1 MQSHKIDKENE
12 GLRLDVFVSK
22 LCPDITRSHIK
33 VMIENG
39 LVLVD
44 NKKVKA
50 GYSLK
55 TSNIVTIAEEEK
67 VPDKALP
74 QDIPLEIV
82 YEDNDFVIINKQKGM
97 VVHPAV
103 KNTSNT
109 LVNALL
115 YKVKDLSGI
124 NGVMRPGI
132 VHRLDKDTSGLM
144 VVAKNDFAHVEL
156 SRQIQEKTCKRY
168 YLALVEGNLKE
179 QKGEIITHIERSHKN
194 RLKMANSD
202 KGKLAHTLY
211 QVIESFD
218 KTDLVE
224 FELKT
229 GRTHQIRVHC
239 EGINHPILGDKLYSA
254 RHEKYFKYNQFLHA
268 YKLILC
274 HPRTKKEMSFEVG
287 LPEYFEE
294 TLNNFRKSLK

>member
-1 MQSHKIDKENE
+1 MQRQKITKEDE
-12 GLRLDVFVSK
+12 GQRLDVFVSA
-22 LCPDITRSHIK
+22 LCPDKTRSHIK
-33 VMIENG
+33 IMIESG
-39 LVLVD
+39 LILID
-44 NKKVKA
+44 DKKVKA
-50 GYSLK
+50 GYALK
-55 TSNIVTIAEEEK
+55 EGNILSIEEEEK

-82 YEDNDFVIINKQKGM
+82 YEDDDFVIINKQKGM

-115 YKVKDLSGI
+115 YKIKDLSGI

-144 VVAKNDFAHVEL
+144 VVAKNDFAHVQL

-179 QKGEIITHIERSHKN
+179 EKGEIVTYIERSHKN
-194 RLKMANSD
+194 RLKMANSS
-202 KGKLAHTLY
+202 KGKLAHTLFE
-211 QVIESFD
+211 VKESFD
-218 KTDLVE
+218 KIELVE

-254 RHEKYFKYNQFLHA
+254 RKEKYYKHNQFLHA
-268 YKLILC
+268 YKLVLR
-274 HPRTKKEMSFEVG
+274 HPRTGEEMCFEVG
-287 LPEYFEE
+287 LPKYFEE
-294 TLNNFRKSLK
+294 VLFELRKSNK